1 MTKNVTSG
9 PTYQRELRVAVV
21 APGEYFGGAER
32 QVAQLLSHL
41 QGRGASVELFLLHD
55 RELAASAR
63 ALGIAPRIIGSGR
76 RFDLQAIRELVR
88 SLRAARCDV
97 VHAHGYKATV
107 IAGLARMRTPFALVK
122 TEHGRMESGR
132 GSVRERIVAG
142 SYRRLENALSRMSD
156 ATIVYVTNE
165 LQQFYARE
173 HAGMQGRVIY
183 NGIAV
188 RGRDGL
194 PRPAELT
201 RERFNVVVLG
211 RLEHVKGVE
220 HAIHA
225 MAGEVPAAVTLHVVG
240 DGPLQQ
246 QLRTL
251 ADQLNVSGSVVF
263 HGFRA
268 DGASFAAHAD
278 LLLMPSL
285 HEGLPYTLLEAIDA
299 GTPVAASAVG
309 GLAEVLEHERT
320 ALLFAPGDAAA
331 VAAAISRMHGDAE
344 LRGAL
349 AARASAVLL
358 PRLRAE
364 TMGDAYLA
372 LYREVARARA

>member
-1 MTKNVTSG
+1 VTKNVNSR
-9 PTYQRELRVAVV
+9 PLEAREPRVALV

-32 QVAQLLSHL
+32 QIAYLLSHL
-41 QGRGASVELFLLHD
+41 QSRGASVELLLLHD

-63 ALGIAPRIIGSGR
+63 ALGITPQIIGTGR

-88 SLRAARCDV
+88 SLRASRSDV

-107 IAGLARMRTPFALVK
+107 IAGLARMRTRFALVK

-132 GSVRERIVAG
+132 GSVRERLVAG

-156 ATIVYVTNE
+156 ATVVYVTRE

-173 HAGMQGRVIY
+173 HAGMQARVIY
-183 NGIAV
+183 NGIASHGPD
-188 RGRDGL
+188 RS
-194 PRPAELT
+194 PRPVELT
-201 RERFNVVVLG
+201 SEHFNIVVLG

-220 HAIHA
+220 HAIRA
-225 MAGEVPAAVTLHVVG
+225 MAGEVPRNVQLHVVG
-240 DGPLQQ
+240 DGPLQVS
-246 QLRTL
+246 LRAL
-251 ADQLNVSGSVVF
+251 ADQLGVNGTVVF

-268 DGASFAAHAD
+268 DGAHFAAHAD

-320 ALLFAPGDAAA
+320 ALLFPPADAAA
-331 VAAAISRMHGDAE
+331 VAAAISRMHGDEE
-344 LRGAL
+344 LRKAL

-364 TMGDAYLA
+364 TMGDAYLE
-372 LYREVARARA
+372 LYREVARERA